1 MLYPKE
7 GTIEALVLAKLI
19 KNRDRGVTMED
30 FKDHPEVTEDG
41 LEKAVQNLG
50 SGMFESDSDNTVKFD
65 A

>member
-30 FKDHPEVTEDG
+30 FKDHPEVTEGG

-50 SGMFESDSDNTVKFD
+50 NGMFESTIDDKLGFDS
-65 A
+65 